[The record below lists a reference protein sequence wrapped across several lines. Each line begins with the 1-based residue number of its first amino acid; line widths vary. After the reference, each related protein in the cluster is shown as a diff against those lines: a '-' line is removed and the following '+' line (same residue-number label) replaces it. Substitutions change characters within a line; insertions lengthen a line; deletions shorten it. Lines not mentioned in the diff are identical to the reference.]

1 MNNVLTTDCLIPTS
15 QITFWASTTTPMF
28 GMYCMFNPENGR
40 LAYGGQR
47 IAAIF
52 AHYNNFG
59 TDTTPNDHTGDT
71 IITFDLNLQNVKLA
85 NSWGASHSLLQQM
98 VFDGYEFSTASLSD
112 AYPQN
117 IKFQYFNGINS
128 TSAAD
133 PKTGL
138 LNRLPDATNDGV
150 IPGTITG
157 NAMGGS
163 CGRIGGLSYIGD
175 TGGASQFNLIYS
187 REASGANTVNEIG
200 YIIYNSSLDLVY
212 YKSVNNINAGAIKSA
227 RYGKNILVAYTTLAN
242 RGTGA
247 TTCTYPAYILST
259 DNMYYMLIDM
269 NGNIVVPPF
278 PYNVSMTNS
287 DDFEVLLSGAI
298 LWSFVNQSGYLQLN
312 TLPPLIL
319 VVDEAAVVG
328 LVILFS
334 FIGIIGVCVL
344 LIIFVPFFRKKA
356 TGVWK
361 KTTTTFNNAKTK
373 VTSIFVKK

>member
-1 MNNVLTTDCLIPTS
+1 
-15 QITFWASTTTPMF
+15 
-28 GMYCMFNPENGR
+28 
-40 LAYGGQR
+40 
-47 IAAIF
+47 
-52 AHYNNFG
+52 
-59 TDTTPNDHTGDT
+59 
-71 IITFDLNLQNVKLA
+71 
-85 NSWGASHSLLQQM
+85 
-98 VFDGYEFSTASLSD
+98 
-112 AYPQN
+112 
-117 IKFQYFNGINS
+117 
-128 TSAAD
+128 
-133 PKTGL
+133 
-138 LNRLPDATNDGV
+138 
-150 IPGTITG
+150 
-157 NAMGGS
+157 
-163 CGRIGGLSYIGD
+163 
-175 TGGASQFNLIYS
+175 
-187 REASGANTVNEIG
+187 
-200 YIIYNSSLDLVY
+200 
-212 YKSVNNINAGAIKSA
+212 
-227 RYGKNILVAYTTLAN
+227 
-242 RGTGA
+242 
-247 TTCTYPAYILST
+247 
-259 DNMYYMLIDM
+259 MYYMLIDM